1 MQRGRERERE
11 KEPTN
16 DRVNAKVLKS
26 LKGVKLT
33 KIFFSFLLQFFIRIN
48 LKSLRMEVIQ
58 YVVKQMQFLPL
69 FSFYN
74 INNIFSVV
82 SFLLKEF
89 VLEHFVI

>member
-1 MQRGRERERE
+1 MQRESE
-11 KEPTN
+11 KERTN
-16 DRVNAKVLKS
+16 DRVNVKVLKS

-33 KIFFSFLLQFFIRIN
+33 KIFFSFLLLFFIRIN

-69 FSFYN
+69 FAFYN

-82 SFLLKEF
+82 SLLLKEF